1 MGERVIQTEVEATQF
16 PDLMKA
22 APKEC
27 MEKATEPPHTRTT
40 PLDIRYEELIFKAL
54 VGEGVRAEEK
64 AQGLGDKT
72 PTALPEDLSSI
83 ARTQVRGL
91 SASWSTGLGGLE
103 PSSGLWHLCKC
114 GIHKLINKDK
124 PSFKNL
130 SQQKKG
136 TLRIQRSESSN
147 KCSLGTM

>member
-1 MGERVIQTEVEATQF
+1 M
-16 PDLMKA
+16 
-22 APKEC
+22 
-27 MEKATEPPHTRTT
+27 
-40 PLDIRYEELIFKAL
+40 
-54 VGEGVRAEEK
+54 RAEEK
-64 AQGLGDKT
+64 AQGLRDKT
-72 PTALPEDLSSI
+72 PGALPEDLSSM

-103 PSSGLWHLCKC
+103 PSSRLQHLYKC

-136 TLRIQRSESSN
+136 TLRIQRNKSSN
-147 KCSLGTM
+147 RCSLGTV